1 MKKPGMKLDRLTIS
15 FLALIATFLFL
26 VAYTVGGVLG
36 VPLTSRP
43 DKVTVHMETTGGLFK
58 GSPVTYRGVR
68 VGTISDIVVGKDGPE
83 ATITFK
89 NGSKVPARNRALVRS
104 LSPVGEQ
111 YLDIWPKADWP
122 EENWGPYLEDG
133 DEINADAVEI
143 PVTVASAARNLDDL
157 LQNVDDKDIKVLMR
171 ELNAGVMDS
180 SEDLE
185 SLLDSSSELVA
196 SLDEAW
202 PRTQELLQNGK
213 TVNQILAS
221 HRKDLATFSTS
232 ARLLTEWLRQFDPT
246 FQRILKNA
254 PADFETVGLL
264 IDDLGPVLPALLRN
278 LDTTT
283 NILADRDAS
292 VRALSYTVPFGL
304 GRLNSVFRGGWAYL
318 SAYVEGQNLCTYRS
332 PASPTSNRREGLY
345 RSGHCG
351 GSPARWRGANHA
363 VPPINR

>member
-1 MKKPGMKLDRLTIS
+1 MKKLDRLTIS
-15 FLALIATFLFL
+15 FLALIATFVFL
-26 VAYTVGGVLG
+26 VAYMVGGVLG

-89 NGSKVPARNRALVRS
+89 NGTTKVPARNQALVRS

-111 YLDIWPKADWP
+111 YLDIWPEAD
-122 EENWGPYLEDG
+122 EGPYLQNG
-133 DEINADAVEI
+133 DEIHADAVEI

-254 PADFETVGLL
+254 PADFQTVGLL
-264 IDDLGPVLPALLRN
+264 VDDLGAVLPALLRN
-278 LDTTT
+278 LNATT

-304 GRLNSVFRGGWAYL
+304 GRLNTVFRGGWAYL
-318 SAYVEGQNLCTYRS
+318 NAYVEGQNLCTYGNS
-332 PASPTSNRREGLY
+332 PKSPTVDHRDSLY
-345 RSGHCG
+345 RGGHCG

-363 VPPINR
+363 VPPVNR